1 MGEKGT
7 HPLPHRSFWFVAPLR
22 IPYEHT
28 VRYPRYLMSD
38 RGTARYFDGHI
49 EERQRFADGM
59 KEAVVT
65 NGAAIF
71 LIQGTP
77 GSGKTALPA
86 EYLRIA
92 YTNHVTYGLRICC
105 SDHRARA

>member
-1 MGEKGT
+1 MGEKRA
-7 HPLPHRSFWFVAPLR
+7 HPRPHRLSRFAAPLS

-28 VRYPRYLMSD
+28 VRYPRYPMSD
-38 RGTARYFDGHI
+38 RGTARYFDRHT

-65 NGAAIF
+65 NGDAIS

-77 GSGKTALPA
+77 DSGKTALPT

-92 YTNHVTYGLRICC
+92 NTDHVTYGLRIRCP
-105 SDHRARA
+105 DHRAKA

>member
-1 MGEKGT
+1 M
-7 HPLPHRSFWFVAPLR
+7 P
-22 IPYEHT
+22 
-28 VRYPRYLMSD
+28 D
-38 RGTARYFDGHI
+38 RGTARYFDGHT

-65 NGAAIF
+65 NGAAIS

-92 YTNHVTYGLRICC
+92 DTDHVTYGLRIRC